1 MIGIHQEATTLEQL
15 PCHLVVFGLHVEVHQ
30 QVHKVSWHEL
40 LRLLLGCLKL
50 KFQGFKNLIDGLLCL
65 LELARA
71 HVNSTHVDKV
81 NDSALH
87 WASLSQ
93 TACQVVN
100 FETSLW
106 RIEAG
111 AIFQAL
117 HGLLMMS

>member
-1 MIGIHQEATTLEQL
+1 VVGVDQEATALEEL
-15 PCHLVVFGLHVEVHQ
+15 PCHLVVFGLHVEVDQ
-30 QVHKVSWHEL
+30 QVHKVSWHHL
-40 LRLLLGCLKL
+40 LRILLGGLKL
-50 KFQGFKNLIDGLLCL
+50 QFKRFENLIDGLLGL

-71 HVNSTHVDKV
+71 HVNSTHVHKV
-81 NDSALH
+81 NYSALH
-87 WASLSQ
+87 WASLSE

-100 FETSLW
+100 FETSLG